1 MALESWLRLCLA
13 PEVGPV
19 LGHRL
24 LETFGAP
31 EAVFTAPE
39 RQLLSVGGLGKARLA
54 RLLDPG
60 AARLA
65 REELARAAE
74 AGVRLLTLADDDY
87 PLLLSRLEFPPLV
100 LWVRGRLAPA
110 DRLAVALVGPRSPS
124 NYARLMLAELAPP
137 LAAHGLTIV
146 SGLAH
151 GIDAEAHLAALD
163 NGGRTLA
170 VLGQGLGTAVYPQ
183 RNAELAR
190 RIVEEDRGALLS
202 VFPLATEPGPGLF
215 PQRNE
220 IIAALSLGTLV
231 IEAAETSGS
240 LITARHAA
248 AAGRVVMACPGDATR
263 RAARGSNRLIADG
276 AVMIQNA
283 EDVLAA
289 LAAEL
294 RREGEGLGLG
304 GRPATGDAGAAANAP
319 GQLELDFTA
328 PAPSAAPP
336 LKPPAQLFALP
347 GDPVSRAILELLDAE
362 PLPADLLLEGC
373 GERGHA
379 PSAVLERLLRLEMDG
394 ILRQMPGRLYA
405 RIRR

>member
-1 MALESWLRLCLA
+1 MPIESWLRLCLA
-13 PEVGPV
+13 SEVGPV

-39 RQLLSVGGLGKARLA
+39 RQLLSVGGLGKSRLA
-54 RLLDPG
+54 KLLDPSV
-60 AARLA
+60 ARAA
-65 REELARAAE
+65 REELERTRD
-74 AGVRLLTLADDDY
+74 AGVTLLPLAGDDY
-87 PLLLSRLEFPPLV
+87 PPLLRRLDYPPLL

-124 NYARLMLAELAPP
+124 AYARLMVAALAPP

-146 SGLAH
+146 SGMAH
-151 GIDAEAHLAALD
+151 GIDAEAHRAALD
-163 NGGRTLA
+163 AGGRTLA
-170 VLGQGLGTAVYPQ
+170 VLGQGLGSPVYPQ
-183 RNAELAR
+183 QNAELAR
-190 RIVEEDRGALLS
+190 RIVEEDQGALLS
-202 VFPLATEPGPGLF
+202 IFPMNAEPSPGLF

-248 AAGRVVMACPGDATR
+248 AAERVVMACPGDATR

-276 AVMIQNA
+276 AFLVQTA

-289 LAAEL
+289 LAQDL
-294 RREGEGLGLG
+294 RREGEALGL
-304 GRPATGDAGAAANAP
+304 PAKKPAEPSAAP
-319 GQLELDFTA
+319 GQLELDFAET
-328 PAPSAAPP
+328 PATPAASPLRPAAAPLP
-336 LKPPAQLFALP
+336 SPA
-347 GDPVSRAILELLDAE
+347 DPVSRDILELLDAE
-362 PLPADLLLEGC
+362 PLPADLILEGC

-379 PSAVLERLLRLEMDG
+379 PSAVLDRLLRLEMDG

-405 RIRR
+405 LVRR